1 MRGKAPLIQKLYFE
15 GREIIASRVGYWV
28 RDEVNGGFRRLD
40 VVEEMEL
47 THRLA
52 ERPEGVRVE
61 SWKG

>member
-1 MRGKAPLIQKLYFE
+1 MKVPLIQRLYFE

-28 RDEVNGGFRRLD
+28 RDEGGGFRRLD

-52 ERPEGVRVE
+52 EKPEEVRVE